1 MLFPD
6 VNPHLDFGFFLEFDL
21 DKYFGLN
28 YEYYEIDFYMM
39 MKLQKQVTEELKDG
53 IIHLGSS
60 WILWRVIM
68 IASKLRDLINS
79 HQHGKNLLI

>member
-1 MLFPD
+1 
-6 VNPHLDFGFFLEFDL
+6 
-21 DKYFGLN
+21 
-28 YEYYEIDFYMM
+28 MM